1 MERHGRVG
9 IYQRSDRMFPCLKP
23 QSSIHSREVE
33 GQESVRRKCHSIAD
47 YDHLYNRIRN
57 RGRRRPGPNLRN
69 DRRLG
74 CRNLHHYPV
83 NCQLGVLGSHACNLH
98 IHVFDSIVK
107 AHAPCHGTT
116 ECILLD
122 TQPMAKMRPL
132 QVDENGTAVS
142 LDDLDL
148 ETFGAAQYT
157 QLSWRSLIDGWAC
170 TSCARCQD
178 VCPAYASGKALNPM
192 QIIHD
197 VRAYANEH
205 SELLFKG
212 ESPEE
217 DMITRF
223 GEAAIWACTTCNA
236 CVDVCPVNIE
246 HVPKLTDARRHL
258 MMERMEFD
266 ESVED
271 TVMPLMMT
279 IENLESD
286 SNPYGIPMH
295 EKAIGLLTWMSR
307 LQNQLNTSTSQDALL
322 LSMNVTRR
330 LQEIQ
335 YQS

>member
-1 MERHGRVG
+1 MAGLVH
-9 IYQRSDRMFPCLKP
+9 
-23 QSSIHSREVE
+23 
-33 GQESVRRKCHSIAD
+33 
-47 YDHLYNRIRN
+47 
-57 RGRRRPGPNLRN
+57 
-69 DRRLG
+69 
-74 CRNLHHYPV
+74 PV
-83 NCQLGVLGSHACNLH
+83 
-98 IHVFDSIVK
+98 HV
-107 AHAPCHGTT
+107 A
-116 ECILLD
+116 
-122 TQPMAKMRPL
+122 
-132 QVDENGTAVS
+132 
-142 LDDLDL
+142 
-148 ETFGAAQYT
+148 
-157 QLSWRSLIDGWAC
+157 
-170 TSCARCQD
+170 D

-212 ESPEE
+212 EAPEE
-217 DMITRF
+217 DMISRF

-295 EKAIGLLTWMSR
+295 ERGDWAQILMSKLR
-307 LQNQLNTSTSQDALL
+307 NQLNTFTSQGVLL
-322 LSMNVTRR
+322 PSMSVTRR
-330 LQEIQ
+330 WQEIR
-335 YQS
+335 YPS